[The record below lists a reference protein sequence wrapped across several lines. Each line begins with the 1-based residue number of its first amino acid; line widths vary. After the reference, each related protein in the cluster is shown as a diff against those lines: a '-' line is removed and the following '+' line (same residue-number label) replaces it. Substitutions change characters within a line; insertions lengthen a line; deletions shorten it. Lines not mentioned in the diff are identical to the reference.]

1 MTQPQQRQAAWRTS
15 SRSQNTGTC
24 VEIGHAP
31 GLVGIR
37 DTKNRD
43 GGTLQVGPA
52 AFSAFV
58 NAVKADRLR

>member
-1 MTQPQQRQAAWRTS
+1 MTEPEQRQTIWRTS

-31 GLVGIR
+31 GVVDIR

-43 GGTLQVGPA
+43 GGTLHIDA
-52 AFSAFV
+52 ATFSSFV
-58 NAVKADRLR
+58 ASVKRAELS